1 MMGALFNIQKVCEYD
16 KEGNATDHRPTHDL
30 RQRADE
36 TEKKTER
43 NTDGNKTDQ
52 TPSRPH
58 PRTKRLEQQY
68 LL

>member
-1 MMGALFNIQKVCEYD
+1 MPQITYLYQPTTDDNLQKRKRR
-16 KEGNATDHRPTHDL
+16 KET
-30 RQRADE
+30 Q
-36 TEKKTER
+36 

-58 PRTKRLEQQY
+58 PLTKRLEQQY